1 MSFKITFDSSQF
13 DKAIKKIQ
21 YTGPARTKKVVLRMA
36 DQVKIDAEEIA
47 PKTPHDKGELRGE
60 VRIFAKSPI
69 LAMIWYLMPY
79 AARWHEAV
87 GNIDPVTGR
96 KINFQESGVG
106 PKYVES
112 KMLNLGSKY
121 GELGAALHKKEMENA

>member
-1 MSFKITFDSSQF
+1 MSFKMTFDSSQF
-13 DKAIKKIQ
+13 DKAIRKIQ
-21 YTGPARTKKVVLRMA
+21 YTGPARTKKVVLKMA

-47 PKTPHDKGELRGE
+47 PKTPHLEGQLRGM
-60 VRIFAKSPI
+60 VKIFAKSPT
-69 LAMIWYLMPY
+69 LAIIWYLMPY

-87 GNIDPVTGR
+87 GDVDPVTGR
-96 KINFQESGVG
+96 KIQWSESGVG

-121 GELGAALHKKEMENA
+121 GELGAALHKKELENA